1 MTRRYGLLPCVC
13 GAFSSPFCV
22 TERCL
27 DGRTY
32 WCRKNRFLLHSSKY
46 SFGTGLLPLAV
57 FVRTQIICG
66 WRAQYIDSSFI
77 SYRTEPACIRLSLPQ
92 LPLLIQVCRF
102 FENSSLVRLRLPM
115 LKSISTLIS
124 FFNLS
129 SAFIWTSCSHFPTA
143 EFNVASSLSNS
154 FPFKR

>member
-57 FVRTQIICG
+57 LLRT
-66 WRAQYIDSSFI
+66 SSDKMFPVF
-77 SYRTEPACIRLSLPQ
+77 ST
-92 LPLLIQVCRF
+92 
-102 FENSSLVRLRLPM
+102 FEDGVYV
-115 LKSISTLIS
+115 KSIGTD
-124 FFNLS
+124 
-129 SAFIWTSCSHFPTA
+129 
-143 EFNVASSLSNS
+143 V
-154 FPFKR
+154 

>member
-13 GAFSSPFCV
+13 GAFSSPFCHGTAVWACV

-57 FVRTQIICG
+57 LLRT
-66 WRAQYIDSSFI
+66 SSDKMFPVF
-77 SYRTEPACIRLSLPQ
+77 ST
-92 LPLLIQVCRF
+92 
-102 FENSSLVRLRLPM
+102 FEDGVYV
-115 LKSISTLIS
+115 KSIGTD
-124 FFNLS
+124 
-129 SAFIWTSCSHFPTA
+129 
-143 EFNVASSLSNS
+143 V
-154 FPFKR
+154 